1 MDLDEFNDKYV
12 NKLLYKITKENKTTF
27 LIVDFNMKIT
37 IRNHKKDNLVTKIR
51 QNYASILVLSFL

>member
-37 IRNHKKDNLVTKIR
+37 VRNHKKDNLVTKIR

>member
-37 IRNHKKDNLVTKIR
+37 VRNHKKDNLVTNIR

>member
-12 NKLLYKITKENKTTF
+12 NKLLYKITKVNKTTF

-37 IRNHKKDNLVTKIR
+37 VRNHKKDNLVTNIR

>member
-1 MDLDEFNDKYV
+1 MDFDEFNDKYV
-12 NKLLYKITKENKTTF
+12 NKSLYKITKENKTTF

-37 IRNHKKDNLVTKIR
+37 VRNHKKDNLVTKIR